1 MKKIKKEV
9 MSVSRAE
16 QIFKQMSIPKEIY
29 KNWNISQIFNFAEIL
44 EELYLAERKE
54 FKIDIKDL
62 I

>member
-9 MSVSRAE
+9 MSLSGAE

-29 KNWNISQIFNFAEIL
+29 KNWNISKIFNFAEIL
-44 EELYLAERKE
+44 EELYRVERKE

>member
-9 MSVSRAE
+9 MSLSGAE

-29 KNWNISQIFNFAEIL
+29 KNWNISKIFNFAEIL
-44 EELYLAERKE
+44 EELYLVERKE